1 MFFFAYQ
8 CHLVKRIVKEW
19 KDGDRGDSYLF
30 VSARPIKEDQY
41 YSVFNAL
48 KLFPFQLLCLQ
59 MNVQFTIL
67 FFKCAIVHP
76 TTILFQWTPHSKYL
90 TTTPLFP
97 ESGWGQSASLGF
109 SNARNCKIKQ
119 KLHRTLDIFISAMQ
133 CFILYFPVYVRD
145 VKLKLKKLDGLMST
159 HSRADLMAVLLT
171 LSLDPTK
178 CQNNVFTSEETLVSN
193 CALYT
198 KY

>member
-1 MFFFAYQ
+1 M
-8 CHLVKRIVKEW
+8 C
-19 KDGDRGDSYLF
+19 
-30 VSARPIKEDQY
+30 
-41 YSVFNAL
+41 N
-48 KLFPFQLLCLQ
+48 
-59 MNVQFTIL
+59 
-67 FFKCAIVHP
+67 CAP
-76 TTILFQWTPHSKYL
+76 YPPTILFQWTPHSKYL

-171 LSLDPTK
+171 LYPTK
-178 CQNNVFTSEETLVSN
+178 CQNNVFTSEETLVWDQTN
-193 CALYT
+193 CVHSIQNT
-198 KY
+198 KTDKKYHFFSPSIWYKIISSAQNSG